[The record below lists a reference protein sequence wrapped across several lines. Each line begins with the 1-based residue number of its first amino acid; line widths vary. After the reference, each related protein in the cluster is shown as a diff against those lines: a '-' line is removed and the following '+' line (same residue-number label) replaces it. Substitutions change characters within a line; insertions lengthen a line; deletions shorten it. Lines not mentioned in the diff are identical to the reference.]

1 MLLESGA
8 GRLRFPSH
16 CSDPSE
22 TGLPQHRFQQVLQLG
37 PGRKCWGRA
46 WLRSPSQPRPR
57 QLPSG
62 AVAAPDPALPPRV
75 VTAQATAQLQVPP
88 HAHAHTN
95 RAACHLR
102 GACSLRAPKSRR
114 QARDTPRSERQVSGA
129 SRRLVPGGHSP
140 DTHRQGRL
148 TLGKTGGPRQ
158 GSRGDQGPGG
168 LRLVEHVEA
177 RNPLKGVWIPSW
189 LEERLS
195 GQGWPLG
202 GATTPVQGA
211 TTPVQGTPT
220 GEKPPGHAGVGA
232 RPSAPGPRSICCAHP
247 CRVLNP
253 GPSQLWVSGGQ
264 ALLLSILTR
273 PCPRPAKTPEGN
285 ETFGSSLESGVL
297 SACAGTLG
305 GQDAA

>member
-1 MLLESGA
+1 MHVA
-8 GRLRFPSH
+8 GCKRCSWNQETQVFRSH

-37 PGRKCWGRA
+37 LGRKCWGRA
-46 WLRSPSQPRPR
+46 WPRSPSQPRPR

-62 AVAAPDPALPPRV
+62 AVAVPDPALPPWV

-102 GACSLRAPKSRR
+102 GTCSLQGLRSMC
-114 QARDTPRSERQVSGA
+114 QARDTPQPERQVSGA
-129 SRRLVPGGHSP
+129 SGCLVPGGHTP

-148 TLGKTGGPRQ
+148 TCRKTGPGDPLQGPQ
-158 GSRGDQGPGG
+158 DDQGPGG
-168 LRLVEHVEA
+168 IRLVEGVEA
-177 RNPLKGVWIPSW
+177 RNPLDGVWTPSW

-195 GQGWPLG
+195 GRGWPLG
-202 GATTPVQGA
+202 GA

-232 RPSAPGPRSICCAHP
+232 RTSVPGPRRVCRAHP
-247 CRVLNP
+247 
-253 GPSQLWVSGGQ
+253 
-264 ALLLSILTR
+264 
-273 PCPRPAKTPEGN
+273 
-285 ETFGSSLESGVL
+285 
-297 SACAGTLG
+297 
-305 GQDAA
+305 